1 MSLIKMSQD
10 AIFRLF
16 IENLIN
22 GTVDQSQQSLGA
34 LVVTPAVCGV
44 GVGAIRVRTNI
55 FVGSGC

>member
-1 MSLIKMSQD
+1 MSQD